1 MEKTVFSGIKEK
13 YDNIDKRIK
22 MCFLSAFICGL
33 FAHIYALTNHLYNYD
48 ELWHTPTGFG
58 TGLEV
63 GRWALSITVWI
74 QKVLFDDCFTIP
86 FINGTLT
93 IILYAV
99 AACFVVL
106 SLDIK
111 DEFYAI
117 VVGGLMTTFPA
128 LTCRMFFMFTT
139 HYYAIGIAMVA
150 AGAWIIAKKKLN
162 ILKVT
167 VAIALT
173 VYGMA
178 IYQANFTT
186 AVCILVGNLL
196 VWLITE
202 NVELKT
208 AIKKCINY
216 VLYLGTCMVLFLA
229 GSKIALSI
237 TGKQMETYENLD
249 KMGQLSMEQL
259 IEGIIRC
266 YKTFFKLPIIDVYS
280 MNPNRIV
287 KIAFLICILVFLYTF
302 VKVWMMKKEVYLKV
316 LVSLVFAVL
325 PIAVNLIII
334 MAISSGTMYSI
345 MVYEIAFV
353 FIISIACLEA
363 IRTCNSDITAIH
375 NKMVIDKVGTLL
387 NSVTAVML
395 VITVITYIWFANGN
409 YLAMEYTNQHDNA
422 YYQTLMTQIKSVDGY
437 HADMP
442 ITMIGKPVVDS
453 TYTRQDMIGRTFNI
467 SGKSST
473 NINAYSSWNIMT
485 RVLGYDPVNRNS
497 DEEEEYF
504 RGLDEVNDM
513 PCYPSSGSIKIIDD
527 TIVIKFQEPSE
538 LEQ

>member
-86 FINGTLT
+86 FINGMLT

-99 AACFVVL
+99 AACFVV
-106 SLDIK
+106 SALDIK

-117 VVGGLMTTFPA
+117 IVGGLMTTFPA
-128 LTCRMFFMFTT
+128 FTCRMFFMFTT
-139 HYYAIGIAMVA
+139 HYYAIGIAMAA

-162 ILKVT
+162 ILKVMI
-167 VAIALT
+167 AIALT

-216 VLYLGTCMVLFLA
+216 VLYLGVCMALFLA

-266 YKTFFKLPIIDVYS
+266 YRTFFKLPIIDVYS

-287 KIAFLICILVFLYTF
+287 KIAFLICFLIFLYTF

-345 MVYEIAFV
+345 MVYEIVFV

-363 IRTCNSDITAIH
+363 IRTCNSDITAIP
-375 NKMVIDKVGTLL
+375 NKMVIDKVETLL

-504 RGLDEVNDM
+504 RGLDEVVNM
-513 PCYPSSGSIKIIDD
+513 PCYPSTGSIKIIDD

>member
-178 IYQANFTT
+178 IYQANFAT

-196 VWLITE
+196 VWFITE

-216 VLYLGTCMVLFLA
+216 VLYLGACMALFLA

-287 KIAFLICILVFLYTF
+287 KIAFLICFLVFLYTF
-302 VKVWMMKKEVYLKV
+302 VKVWMMKKEVSLKV

-345 MVYEIAFV
+345 MVYEIVFV

-387 NSVTAVML
+387 NSVTAVIL

-504 RGLDEVNDM
+504 RRLDEVNDM
-513 PCYPSSGSIKIIDD
+513 PCYPSSGSIKIIDG

>member
-74 QKVLFDDCFTIP
+74 QKVLFYDCFTIP
-86 FINGTLT
+86 FINGMLT

-99 AACFVVL
+99 AACFVV
-106 SLDIK
+106 SALDIK

-117 VVGGLMTTFPA
+117 IVGGLMTTFPA

-139 HYYAIGIAMVA
+139 HYYAIGIAMAA

-202 NVELKT
+202 NVELKI

-216 VLYLGTCMVLFLA
+216 VLYLGACMALFLA

-287 KIAFLICILVFLYTF
+287 KITFLICFLVFLYTF

-345 MVYEIAFV
+345 MVYEIVFV

-363 IRTCNSDITAIH
+363 IRTCNSDITAIP
-375 NKMVIDKVGTLL
+375 NKMVIDKVETLL

-504 RGLDEVNDM
+504 RGLDEVANM

>member
-86 FINGTLT
+86 FINGMLT

-99 AACFVVL
+99 AACFVV
-106 SLDIK
+106 SALDIK

-139 HYYAIGIAMVA
+139 HYYAIGIAMAA

-162 ILKVT
+162 ILKVMI
-167 VAIALT
+167 AIALT

-216 VLYLGTCMVLFLA
+216 VLYLGACMALFLA

-249 KMGQLSMEQL
+249 KMGRLSMEQL

-287 KIAFLICILVFLYTF
+287 KIAFLICFLVFLYTF

-345 MVYEIAFV
+345 MVYEIVFV

-363 IRTCNSDITAIH
+363 IRTCNSDITAIP
-375 NKMVIDKVGTLL
+375 NKMVIDKVETLL

-504 RGLDEVNDM
+504 RGLDEVVNM

>member
-1 MEKTVFSGIKEK
+1 MEKAVFSAIKEK

-99 AACFVVL
+99 AACFVV
-106 SLDIK
+106 SALDIK

-117 VVGGLMTTFPA
+117 IVGGLMTTFPA

-139 HYYAIGIAMVA
+139 HYYAIGIAMAA
-150 AGAWIIAKKKLN
+150 AGAWIIVKKKLN
-162 ILKVT
+162 ILKVMI
-167 VAIALT
+167 AIALT

-178 IYQANFTT
+178 IYQANFAT

-196 VWLITE
+196 VWFITE

-249 KMGQLSMEQL
+249 QMGRLSMEQL

-345 MVYEIAFV
+345 MVYEIVFV

-363 IRTCNSDITAIH
+363 IRTCNSYITAIP
-375 NKMVIDKVGTLL
+375 NKMVIDKVETLL

-437 HADMP
+437 HADIP

-473 NINAYSSWNIMT
+473 NINVYSSWNIMT

>member
-99 AACFVVL
+99 VACFVV
-106 SLDIK
+106 SALDIK

-128 LTCRMFFMFTT
+128 FTCRMFFMFTT
-139 HYYAIGIAMVA
+139 HYYAIGIAMA
-150 AGAWIIAKKKLN
+150 ATGAWIIAKKKLN
-162 ILKVT
+162 ILKVMI
-167 VAIALT
+167 AIALT

-216 VLYLGTCMVLFLA
+216 VLYLGACMALFLA

-259 IEGIIRC
+259 IEGLIRC

-345 MVYEIAFV
+345 MVYEIVFV

-363 IRTCNSDITAIH
+363 IRTCNSDITAIP
-375 NKMVIDKVGTLL
+375 NKMVIDKVETLL

-453 TYTRQDMIGRTFNI
+453 TYTRQDMIGETFDLA
-467 SGKSST
+467 GKGST

-504 RGLDEVNDM
+504 RGLDEVVNM

>member
-99 AACFVVL
+99 AACFVV
-106 SLDIK
+106 SALDIK

-117 VVGGLMTTFPA
+117 IVGGLMTTFPA

-139 HYYAIGIAMVA
+139 HYYAIGIAMTA

-178 IYQANFTT
+178 IYQANFAT

-196 VWLITE
+196 VWFITE
-202 NVELKT
+202 NVELKI

-216 VLYLGTCMVLFLA
+216 VLYLGACMALFFA
-229 GSKIALSI
+229 GSKVALSI

-249 KMGQLSMEQL
+249 KMGQLSVDQL

-287 KIAFLICILVFLYTF
+287 KIAFLICFLVLLYTF

-345 MVYEIAFV
+345 MVYEIVFV

-363 IRTCNSDITAIH
+363 IRTCNSDITAIP
-375 NKMVIDKVGTLL
+375 NKMIIDKVGTLL

-442 ITMIGKPVVDS
+442 ITMIGKPVADS
-453 TYTRQDMIGRTFNI
+453 TYTRQDMIGGTFNI

-504 RGLDEVNDM
+504 RGLDEVVNM

>member
-1 MEKTVFSGIKEK
+1 MENTVFSGIKEK

-86 FINGTLT
+86 FINGMLT

-99 AACFVVL
+99 AACFVV
-106 SLDIK
+106 SALDIK

-117 VVGGLMTTFPA
+117 IVGGLMTTFPA

-139 HYYAIGIAMVA
+139 HYYAIGIAMA
-150 AGAWIIAKKKLN
+150 ATGAWIIAKKKLN
-162 ILKVT
+162 ILKVMI
-167 VAIALT
+167 AIALT

-216 VLYLGTCMVLFLA
+216 VLYLGACMVLFLA

-249 KMGQLSMEQL
+249 QMGRISMEQL

-287 KIAFLICILVFLYTF
+287 KIAFLICFLVLLYTF

-345 MVYEIAFV
+345 MVYEIVFV

-363 IRTCNSDITAIH
+363 IRTCNSDITAIP
-375 NKMVIDKVGTLL
+375 NKMVIDKVETLL

-453 TYTRQDMIGRTFNI
+453 TYTRQDMIGGTFNL

-504 RGLDEVNDM
+504 RGLDEVKDM

>member
-86 FINGTLT
+86 FINGMLT

-99 AACFVVL
+99 AACFVV
-106 SLDIK
+106 SALDIK

-117 VVGGLMTTFPA
+117 IVGGLMTTFPA

-139 HYYAIGIAMVA
+139 HYYAIGIAMAA

-162 ILKVT
+162 ILKVMI
-167 VAIALT
+167 AIALT

-216 VLYLGTCMVLFLA
+216 VLYLGACMALFLA

-249 KMGQLSMEQL
+249 QMGRLSMEQL

-287 KIAFLICILVFLYTF
+287 KIAFLICFLVFLYTF

-345 MVYEIAFV
+345 MVYEIVFV

-363 IRTCNSDITAIH
+363 IRTCNSDITAIS
-375 NKMVIDKVGTLL
+375 NKMVIDKAGTLL
-387 NSVTAVML
+387 NYVTAVML

-453 TYTRQDMIGRTFNI
+453 TYTRQDMIGGTFNI

-504 RGLDEVNDM
+504 RGLDEVVNM

>member
-1 MEKTVFSGIKEK
+1 MEKAVFSGIKEK

-86 FINGTLT
+86 FINGMLT

-106 SLDIK
+106 ALDIK

-117 VVGGLMTTFPA
+117 IVGGLMTTFPA

-178 IYQANFTT
+178 IYQANFAT

-196 VWLITE
+196 VWFITE

-216 VLYLGTCMVLFLA
+216 VLYLGACMALFLA

-249 KMGQLSMEQL
+249 KMGQLSVDQL

-287 KIAFLICILVFLYTF
+287 KIAFLICFLVFLYTF

-345 MVYEIAFV
+345 MVYEIVFV

-363 IRTCNSDITAIH
+363 IRTCNSDITAIP
-375 NKMVIDKVGTLL
+375 NKMVIDKVETLL

-453 TYTRQDMIGRTFNI
+453 TYTRQDMIGGTFNI

>member
-86 FINGTLT
+86 FINGMLT

-99 AACFVVL
+99 AACFVV
-106 SLDIK
+106 SALDIK

-117 VVGGLMTTFPA
+117 IVGGLMTTFPA

-139 HYYAIGIAMVA
+139 HYYAIGIAMTA

-167 VAIALT
+167 VSIALT

-196 VWLITE
+196 VVFITE

-208 AIKKCINY
+208 AIRKCVNY
-216 VLYLGTCMVLFLA
+216 VLYLGTCMALFLA

-249 KMGQLSMEQL
+249 QMGRLSMEQL

-287 KIAFLICILVFLYTF
+287 KIAFLICFLVFLYTF

-345 MVYEIAFV
+345 MVYEIVFV

-363 IRTCNSDITAIH
+363 IRTCNSDITAMP

-453 TYTRQDMIGRTFNI
+453 TYTRQDMIGGTFDLA
-467 SGKSST
+467 GKGST